1 MYNNSCFYICF
12 QKREADY
19 SDGEEDDEEDYGKEA
34 RLIDLPFGG
43 GGGYKAPLTPQIK
56 QGGGYGEIEE
66 SYGGDRDGGYG
77 GYGGDQHG
85 GGGYGGDHGGGY
97 SGGGGHG
104 GGGYDSGYKV

>member
-1 MYNNSCFYICF
+1 M
-12 QKREADY
+12 
-19 SDGEEDDEEDYGKEA
+19 DYGKEA

-56 QGGGYGEIEE
+56 QGGGYGGEIEE
-66 SYGGDRDGGYG
+66 SYGGDKDGGYG

-104 GGGYDSGYKV
+104 GGGYDSGYKVSGCSLEQDP